1 MRGERMF
8 KILSALESGKDTS
21 IDILGSYLLAGM
33 SHNPKKSIRV
43 VNSFID
49 SRKESRKTKEDDRQ
63 ETRRFYSF
71 VSYLKQDGLIRKE
84 KITGKISIS
93 ITDKGKRKLEF
104 LKESYSIQLPSFRYT
119 YEPEEEA
126 NQDNAITI
134 VTFDVPEKE
143 RSKRDWLRCALN
155 NMEFNMIHKSV
166 WMKSGQIPERFMDD
180 LKAMKMAKYL
190 EIFAVTKNG
199 SLRKVI

>member
-1 MRGERMF
+1 MF
-8 KILSALESGKDTS
+8 KILSALESGKDAS
-21 IDILGSYLLAGM
+21 VDVLGSYLLAGM
-33 SHNPKKSIRV
+33 SHNPKKSLQA
-43 VNSFID
+43 VNNFIE
-49 SRKESRKTKEDDRQ
+49 SRKEGRKAKEEDRQ
-63 ETRRFYSF
+63 DVRRFYSL

-84 KITGKISIS
+84 KITGKITIS

-104 LKESYSIQLPSFRYT
+104 LKESYSIQLPSFRYE
-119 YEPEEEA
+119 YESEREIS
-126 NQDNAITI
+126 QDNAVTI

-166 WMKSGQIPERFMDD
+166 WMKSGQIPERFLDD